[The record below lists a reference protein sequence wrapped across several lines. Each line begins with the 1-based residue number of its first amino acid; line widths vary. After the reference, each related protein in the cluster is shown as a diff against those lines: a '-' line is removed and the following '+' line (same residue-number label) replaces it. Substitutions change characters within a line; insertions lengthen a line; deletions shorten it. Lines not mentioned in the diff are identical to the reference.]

1 MERKSFLSIL
11 IIAVFFS
18 IYFLF
23 IKSEKTLAPIEIEL
37 DNSTQN
43 KKELLEGKLSNSIK
57 ITEPKKE
64 IDQSL
69 ILTINTSSNHIET
82 PEEVHG
88 LYFTSLF
95 FNQKYFLDFVRNMKT
110 SNKINTL
117 IIDVKDLDG
126 FVAYDSKVKEVI
138 DYKTKKNIIK
148 DIKKKIEDLHK
159 EGFYLIARINVF
171 NDQAVAQ
178 SRPELTLKSNS
189 GEPWK
194 TDKGAFW
201 LNPDSEK
208 VWIYNTNLG
217 IEAYNLG
224 FDEINFD
231 YIRFPSEGNMEDL
244 NLGEI
249 TGYSSTIQ
257 RFSSFLRNQFKN
269 IKISADIFA
278 YSLIEKNNL
287 GIGQKYE
294 DFFPYFDYICPMM
307 YPSHYNKNFLGFE
320 NSALHPYEVVR
331 YSLIIG
337 KNRALDFFKNNPD
350 KNLSFKMRPWFQS
363 FSLGD
368 YYDKNMIQ
376 SQITA
381 LNDEVSINK
390 DFWNGWL
397 LWDAS
402 NIYSNFSALK

>member
-1 MERKSFLSIL
+1 MS
-11 IIAVFFS
+11 
-18 IYFLF
+18 
-23 IKSEKTLAPIEIEL
+23 
-37 DNSTQN
+37 D
-43 KKELLEGKLSNSIK
+43 SIK

-64 IDQSL
+64 IDQNS
-69 ILTINTSSNHIET
+69 ILKIDTNSSHIET
-82 PEEVHG
+82 PEEVQG

-95 FNQKYFLDFVRNMKT
+95 FNQKYFLDFVRSMKA

-117 IIDVKDLDG
+117 IIDLKDSDG
-126 FVAYDSKVKEVI
+126 FISYNSSIKEVTE
-138 DYKTKKNIIK
+138 YGTKKAFIK
-148 DIKKKIEDLHK
+148 DIKRKIEDLHK

-171 NDQAVAQ
+171 NDQALVQ
-178 SRPELTLKSNS
+178 SRPELALKSNS

-194 TDKGAFW
+194 TDKGTFW
-201 LNPDSEK
+201 LSPDNEK
-208 VWIYNTNLG
+208 VWIYNANLG

-231 YIRFPSEGNMEDL
+231 YIRFPSEGDMEDL

-249 TGYSSTIQ
+249 IGYSSTIQ
-257 RFSSFLRNQFKN
+257 GFSSFLRNQFKN

-331 YSLIIG
+331 YSLIIR

-381 LNDEVSINK
+381 FNDEVSINK
-390 DFWNGWL
+390 DFWSGWL